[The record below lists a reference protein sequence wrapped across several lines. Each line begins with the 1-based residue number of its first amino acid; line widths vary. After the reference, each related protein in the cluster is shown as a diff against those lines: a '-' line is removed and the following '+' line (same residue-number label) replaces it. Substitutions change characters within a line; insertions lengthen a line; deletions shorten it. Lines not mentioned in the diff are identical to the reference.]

1 MKLLN
6 IFKFIWTNLGDFS
19 ELATIRFCYF
29 CCCEACG
36 CWDIAVLDAV
46 WLPRSCCLWLR
57 FWRDELTCLVQ
68 LEAFGTK
75 ESFL

>member
-29 CCCEACG
+29 FMIE
-36 CWDIAVLDAV
+36 ILV
-46 WLPRSCCLWLR
+46 CLYINISAL
-57 FWRDELTCLVQ
+57 FFKGQ
-68 LEAFGTK
+68 LELLKRPKGSRDDWIKVENTTEAK
-75 ESFL
+75 